1 MNTLLMIDSDAEYR
15 EKIRKVAVSQ
25 GYSFLEAETGAEGI
39 KVCIEQ
45 PVDIMI
51 IDIMLPD
58 IDGFAVCRTLCSLKN
73 IPILILTEC
82 QDEGKKLFAYDQ
94 LGISDYVIKPC
105 SPREIIARLK
115 VIQRY
120 RPRHQSPNG
129 ITFFKFDGLEINM
142 MERTVKVDGSY
153 VEFTPKEYDVLFC
166 LVKNINRPMSREHLL
181 SEVWSYDFYGTD
193 RTVDTHIKR
202 LREKLGPYSHFII
215 TLHRVGYKFSVTA
228 EK

>member
-15 EKIRKVAVSQ
+15 KKIRKVAVSQ
-25 GYSFLEAETGAEGI
+25 GYNFLEAETGAEGI
-39 KVCIEQ
+39 KFCIEQ
-45 PVDIMI
+45 PVDILV
-51 IDIMLPD
+51 IDITLPD
-58 IDGFAVCRTLCSLKN
+58 IDGFSVCRTLCSLKN

-82 QDEGKKLFAYDQ
+82 QDEGKKMFAYDQ

-105 SPREIIARLK
+105 SPREVIARLK

-142 MERTVKVDGSY
+142 MERTVKVDGNY

-215 TLHRVGYKFSVTA
+215 TLHRVGYKFSVTT

>member
-1 MNTLLMIDSDAEYR
+1 
-15 EKIRKVAVSQ
+15 
-25 GYSFLEAETGAEGI
+25 
-39 KVCIEQ
+39 
-45 PVDIMI
+45 
-51 IDIMLPD
+51 MLPD
-58 IDGFAVCRTLCSLKN
+58 IDGFYFCRTLCSLKN

-82 QDEGKKLFAYDQ
+82 ADEEKKLMAYDQ

-120 RPRHQSPNG
+120 RPRYQSSTG
-129 ITFFKFDGLEINM
+129 TTLFKFSGLEINI

-153 VEFTPKEYDVLFC
+153 VEFTPKEYDLLFC
-166 LVKNINRPMSREHLL
+166 MVRNINKPLSREHLL

-202 LREKLGPYSHFII
+202 LREKLGPYSPFIV
-215 TLHRVGYKFSVTA
+215 TLHRIGYKFSA
-228 EK
+228 ASSEKTGSLR